1 MELLKEAL
9 SGDGDPEKC
18 ISAIAENFPVF
29 AENGSLL
36 GFPIE
41 LLVAIF
47 SHEKLKF
54 PDNEKTTN
62 FFMQLFDRGPDFAQ
76 CFSDFVPFDE
86 LDLTSLFM
94 LAKKLKTMNLNLEF
108 KRFSRIIKMRNNLNK
123 LEERRKND
131 IEQLSMVTQNLQ
143 AMDKAIAKT
152 QIDMKG
158 AQAALDMAIEQI
170 EKKTKQI
177 HEAEQH
183 YYELQNAII
192 RQQL

>member
-9 SGDGDPEKC
+9 SDGGDPDKC
-18 ISAIAENFPVF
+18 ISAIAKNFPEF

-36 GFPIE
+36 EFPIE
-41 LLVAIF
+41 VLIAIF
-47 SHEKLKF
+47 SHKDLVF
-54 PDNEKTTN
+54 PNAEKTTN
-62 FFMQLFDRGPDFAQ
+62 FFMLLFDRGPDFAQ

-94 LAKKLKTMNLNLEF
+94 LAKKLKKIGLELES
-108 KRFSRIIKMRNNLNK
+108 KRFSRIIKMRNTLNK

-131 IEQLSMVTQNLQ
+131 IEQLSMVAQNLQ

-158 AQAALDMAIEQI
+158 EQAALNVAIEQI
-170 EKKTKQI
+170 ERKTKQI
-177 HEAEQH
+177 QEAEQH
-183 YYELQNAII
+183 YIELQNAII